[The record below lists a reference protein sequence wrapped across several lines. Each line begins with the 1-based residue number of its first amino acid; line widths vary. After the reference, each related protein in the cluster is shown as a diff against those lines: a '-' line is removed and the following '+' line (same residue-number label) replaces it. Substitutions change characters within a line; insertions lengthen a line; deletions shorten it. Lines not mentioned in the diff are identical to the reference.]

1 MLEKQGISGVLWSQ
15 TRMCVREIVN
25 ERFACGTLES
35 HFRKRRHLS
44 VDNRRPLRHNAL
56 GNDPEPELSPVWV
69 RVPERDRA
77 GVLFWPELHM
87 NLAMCNQVSTLT
99 RIFLSAIRPRYR

>member
-1 MLEKQGISGVLWSQ
+1 MSVSLAGHWNP
-15 TRMCVREIVN
+15 TFEIGGN
-25 ERFACGTLES
+25 
-35 HFRKRRHLS
+35 LS

-77 GVLFWPELHM
+77 GALFWPELHM

-99 RIFLSAIRPRYR
+99 RIFLSAIRPRYRPNNHGSQLK

>member
-1 MLEKQGISGVLWSQ
+1 MSVSLAGHWNPTFENAG
-15 TRMCVREIVN
+15 N
-25 ERFACGTLES
+25 
-35 HFRKRRHLS
+35 LS
-44 VDNRRPLRHNAL
+44 VVDNRRPLRHNAL

-99 RIFLSAIRPRYR
+99 RIFLSAIRPRYRSNNHVS